1 MFICEA
7 ILKKKYFILPLIF
20 YYITLSAQ
28 IDRETRAVW
37 LASNF
42 RLDWPPPTYN
52 QEKQKEALKD
62 ILDNLESK
70 NYNTI
75 YFQVRFNGTVLF
87 ESSYE
92 PWSYYLT
99 GIVGGKP
106 DYDPLEFIIEEAHKR
121 GMELHAWFN
130 MVRCYSGTEKN
141 VFNYPQHLIT
151 THPNWVQKIYLDG
164 QTSYWLDPGLPEVR
178 KYLTDL
184 VVEVAKKYDVDG
196 IHLDYI
202 RYPSREM
209 DDSFS
214 YSIYGE
220 DKNKAQ
226 WRRDNITDIVGGIKK
241 QITQINKDIKLG
253 AAPIGVYINKPNASG
268 MQAFSEVYQES
279 RLWLKEGLVDY
290 LAPQIY
296 WDFDNNPKFN
306 LLVDDWVNDAF
317 GRNIVVGIASYKEE
331 VKNETPRMIDYTRK
345 AGAEGVA
352 FFRYEHIKNQNYFDS
367 KAFPAPMQWKE
378 HGPPIAPA
386 NLSAEILNEETNKVK
401 LTWAIPQVLMG
412 SEEIKYYAIYNLDKP
427 TDELS
432 SENLFKVIP
441 AEKNELVFTII
452 NPAKINY
459 YFHVR
464 SLDKFWDESS
474 TGTNI
479 VTLKIPQFKNIA
491 QNITSNLGARL
502 LKQNGI
508 NYIVVESDKEDS
520 VIVTANNIEK
530 QINKSAVKK
539 GINII
544 ELEELL
550 KDYNSLQLWFVKKQT
565 KVNLKKNN

>member
-1 MFICEA
+1 
-7 ILKKKYFILPLIF
+7 
-20 YYITLSAQ
+20 
-28 IDRETRAVW
+28 
-37 LASNF
+37 
-42 RLDWPPPTYN
+42 
-52 QEKQKEALKD
+52 
-62 ILDNLESK
+62 
-70 NYNTI
+70 
-75 YFQVRFNGTVLF
+75 
-87 ESSYE
+87 
-92 PWSYYLT
+92 
-99 GIVGGKP
+99 
-106 DYDPLEFIIEEAHKR
+106 
-121 GMELHAWFN
+121 
-130 MVRCYSGTEKN
+130 
-141 VFNYPQHLIT
+141 
-151 THPNWVQKIYLDG
+151 
-164 QTSYWLDPGLPEVR
+164 
-178 KYLTDL
+178 
-184 VVEVAKKYDVDG
+184 
-196 IHLDYI
+196 
-202 RYPSREM
+202 
-209 DDSFS
+209 
-214 YSIYGE
+214 
-220 DKNKAQ
+220 
-226 WRRDNITDIVGGIKK
+226 
-241 QITQINKDIKLG
+241 
-253 AAPIGVYINKPNASG
+253 
-268 MQAFSEVYQES
+268 
-279 RLWLKEGLVDY
+279 
-290 LAPQIY
+290 
-296 WDFDNNPKFN
+296 
-306 LLVDDWVNDAF
+306 
-317 GRNIVVGIASYKEE
+317 
-331 VKNETPRMIDYTRK
+331 
-345 AGAEGVA
+345 
-352 FFRYEHIKNQNYFDS
+352 
-367 KAFPAPMQWKE
+367 MQWKE